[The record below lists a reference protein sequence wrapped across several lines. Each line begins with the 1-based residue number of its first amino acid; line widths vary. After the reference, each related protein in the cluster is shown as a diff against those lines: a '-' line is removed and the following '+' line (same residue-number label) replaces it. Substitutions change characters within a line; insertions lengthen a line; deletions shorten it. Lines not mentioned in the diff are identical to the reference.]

1 MAHNH
6 LQTIA
11 SINQFAS
18 VTRNRLTKNHR
29 RLMSDWVANW
39 ASSTLQVC
47 RTRPARARAA
57 AARIRKEARAHQQAH
72 HDRACLAS
80 PQQVCAQSR
89 TSLLTINADR
99 APAAAVAGLAL
110 FGPIRR
116 GDTRLRRRT
125 VPVPA
130 RPARAAPAPSDRLG
144 RCSARCL
151 LAGGDGRCHRGGGD
165 DDGADPADYG
175 PASALAHCCTR
186 NAAEGGV
193 GFAAVQVRTHPPIC
207 SPASSSFHLA
217 VVLILFA
224 SLSLSS
230 QALLL
235 LSLPPSLPNSRLL
248 PTPPPQ
254 TL

>member
-47 RTRPARARAA
+47 RARPARARAA

-151 LAGGDGRCHRGGGD
+151 LAGGDRRCHHGGGD
-165 DDGADPADYG
+165 EDGAEPANYG
-175 PASALAHCCTR
+175 PVSTAAHYCTR
-186 NAAEGGV
+186 GAAERGG
-193 GFAAVQVRTHPPIC
+193 GFAAVQVRTPPIC
-207 SPASSSFHLA
+207 PPASSSFQLT
-217 VVLILFA
+217 VI
-224 SLSLSS
+224 
-230 QALLL
+230 
-235 LSLPPSLPNSRLL
+235 
-248 PTPPPQ
+248 
-254 TL
+254 